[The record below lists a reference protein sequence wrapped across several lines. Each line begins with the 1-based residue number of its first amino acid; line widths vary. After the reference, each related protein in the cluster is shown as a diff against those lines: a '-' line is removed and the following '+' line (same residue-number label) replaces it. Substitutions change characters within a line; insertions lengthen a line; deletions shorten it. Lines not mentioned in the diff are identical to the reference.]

1 MAFTQF
7 KFERAT
13 YQTRGIFNTYVYE
26 TDDDYSTVSS
36 QGYFDRCR
44 FKDEDGW
51 QGAYIDLSCSDGRFQ
66 VRIDGEVIKVNTPY
80 SEQVIVK
87 TPQDLQDIDSTKVYF
102 IDGVVDFTGTGLN
115 IEVPA
120 TGFTF
125 IGHGSDISLI
135 KCTDDNYDLFVS
147 AVGGSGNILGSNC
160 SIEVS
165 GASSKVYN
173 IVDVNGFNAFEFTG
187 INYNN
192 CTSLGDIDSYRQG
205 LEVNTGRFGGT
216 PEMNLIGSWVGGF
229 RISTSIVRGISD
241 TTALFK
247 AGAGFSYSGRFIT
260 DINCDLPTNGA
271 LIDFSESNIVN
282 DESLIIDG
290 AFVTRNGV
298 LDASDSTIYP
308 NIDHTSVKSNWGNNT
323 GLPNTKKYI
332 KAVCTS
338 EVVTPI
344 AAINTYYPLLGTFAV
359 SNSVQLSMPANG
371 EFELLTGNGIY
382 QVSGTVQIKGTAGDL
397 VDLRVTKSNDSG
409 ATYPVEVNHIQL
421 EIANL
426 SGPNDFA
433 TYSINF
439 VQELKKSERL
449 RLEVEN
455 KTAARNVTMSSESF
469 FIVTEV

>member
-1 MAFTQF
+1 MSFNQQ
-7 KFERAT
+7 KIDRAT

-26 TDDDYSTVSS
+26 TEDDYLTVSS
-36 QGYFDRCR
+36 DGYFDRCR

-66 VRIDGEVIKVNTPY
+66 ARVDGAAIKINTPY

-87 TPQDLQDIDSTKVYF
+87 TPQDLQEINSAKVYF

-147 AVGGSGNILGSNC
+147 AIGGSGNILGSNC

-165 GASSKVYN
+165 GANSKVYN
-173 IVDVNGFNAFEFTG
+173 IVDANGFNAFEFTG

-229 RISTSIVRGISD
+229 RISTSIVRGIND
-241 TTALFK
+241 IVALFK
-247 AGAGFSYSGRFIT
+247 AGDGFSYSGRFIT

-271 LIDFSESNIVN
+271 LIDFSELNVVN
-282 DESLIIDG
+282 DEALIIDG

-332 KAVCTS
+332 KAVCSAESPT
-338 EVVTPI
+338 VI
-344 AAINTYYPLLGTFAV
+344 GAIDTYYPLLGTFTV
-359 SNSVQLSMPANG
+359 NDSVQLSMPVNG

-382 QVSGTVQIKGTAGDL
+382 QASGTVQIKGTAGDL
-397 VDLRVTKSNDSG
+397 IDLRVVKSNDGG
-409 ATYPVEVNHIQL
+409 ATYPDEVNHIQL

-439 VQELKKSERL
+439 IQELKKGERL

-455 KTAARNVTMSSESF
+455 KTAARNVTMSPESF
-469 FIVTEV
+469 FIITEV